1 MEKGNNKAG
10 SIMKKKKITSEDVAA
25 RAKERQAEQEA
36 NEQAFVD
43 HFEDVAVQRVCEEI
57 GKQFVTAGLV
67 GVGEPAAIA
76 AERSRVDALIERDR
90 AERSLERDRRAAE
103 LEVSKGLTVNIGEAV
118 IEPTS
123 EWKAQGDFRTFTP
136 RLEDGTVRTVKAY
149 RRVSV
154 PMVLRFWNKGKI
166 TDDQLRAC
174 IWYREAWEQAGLI
187 GRFKSSH
194 ISLTGN
200 TGGGGGMGQAP
211 VALQQREAEA
221 RDAFRLATAEIA
233 PVLVK
238 MFQSIVLHDMPMAR
252 ARRFI
257 RCRNGQEFQRFLA
270 ACQDL
275 VDHIGSNS
283 IEVSGGDDDDDV

>member
-1 MEKGNNKAG
+1 MVKDNKIVG
-10 SIMKKKKITSEDVAA
+10 SNMDKPKIT
-25 RAKERQAEQEA
+25 AEEA
-36 NEQAFVD
+36 EEQARDRAAAEEKREADFIE
-43 HFEDVAVQRVCEEI
+43 HFENVAVQRICDEI
-57 GKQFVTAGLV
+57 GKPFVDAGLV
-67 GVGEPAAIA
+67 GVVEPAAVA
-76 AERSRVDALIERDR
+76 AERERVEALIERDR
-90 AERSLERDRRAAE
+90 VDRIAEVDRKAAE
-103 LEVSKGLTVNIGEAV
+103 LEVSKGLTVNIGDAV
-118 IEPTS
+118 IEPTP

-136 RLEDGTVRTVKAY
+136 RLEDRTVRTVKAY

-166 TDDQLRAC
+166 NDDQLRAC
-174 IWYREAWEQAGLI
+174 IWYRDAWEQAGLI

-211 VALQQREAEA
+211 MAIQQREAEA
-221 RDAFRLATAEIA
+221 RDAFRQATAAIA

-238 MFQSIVLHDMPMAR
+238 MFQSIVLHDVPLVR

-257 RCRNGQEFQRFLA
+257 RCRNGGEFHRFLA

-275 VDHIGSNS
+275 VNHIESNS
-283 IEVSGGDDDDDV
+283 IEVAEGDDDEVV

>member
-1 MEKGNNKAG
+1 MNKPLITLRDIIARLAHRKETEQDEEK
-10 SIMKKKKITSEDVAA
+10 
-25 RAKERQAEQEA
+25 
-36 NEQAFVD
+36 AFIE
-43 HFEDVAVQRVCEEI
+43 HFEDVAVQRICDEI
-57 GKQFVTAGLV
+57 GKPFVEAGLV
-67 GVGEPAAIA
+67 GAAEPEAAA
-76 AERSRVDALIERDR
+76 AERDRVAALIERDKADR
-90 AERSLERDRRAAE
+90 VAERDRKAAE
-103 LEVSKGLTVNIGEAV
+103 LQVSEGLTVNIGEAV
-118 IEPTS
+118 IEPTP
-123 EWKAQGDFRTFTP
+123 EWKAQGDFRAFTP

-166 TDDQLRAC
+166 NDDQLRAC
-174 IWYREAWEQAGLI
+174 IWYRDAWEQAGLI

-211 VALQQREAEA
+211 MALQQREAEA
-221 RDAFRLATAEIA
+221 RGAFRQATAAIA

-238 MFQSIVLHDMPMAR
+238 MFQAIVLHDMPLAR

-257 RCRNGQEFQRFLA
+257 RCRNGGEFQRFLA

-275 VDHIGSNS
+275 VAHVESNS
-283 IEVSGGDDDDDV
+283 IEVSEDGDDEGI

>member
-1 MEKGNNKAG
+1 MNKPL
-10 SIMKKKKITSEDVAA
+10 ITLREIIA
-25 RAKERQAEQEA
+25 RIAKRKETEQDR
-36 NEQAFVD
+36 EQAFIE
-43 HFEDVAVQRVCEEI
+43 HFEDVAVQRICDEI
-57 GKQFVTAGLV
+57 GKPFVEAGLV
-67 GVGEPAAIA
+67 GVAEPEAAA
-76 AERSRVDALIERDR
+76 AERDRVTALIERDKADR
-90 AERSLERDRRAAE
+90 VADRDRQAAE
-103 LEVSKGLTVNIGEAV
+103 LQVADGLTVNISDSV
-118 IEPTS
+118 IEPTP

-136 RLEDGTVRTVKAY
+136 RLEQGTVRTVKAY

-166 TDDQLRAC
+166 NDDQLQAC
-174 IWYREAWEQAGLI
+174 IWYREAWEQAGLV

-211 VALQQREAEA
+211 IALQQREAEA
-221 RDAFRLATAEIA
+221 RDAFRQATAAIA

-238 MFQSIVLHDMPMAR
+238 MFQAIVLHDLPLAR

-257 RCRNGQEFQRFLA
+257 RCRNGGEFQRFLA

-275 VDHIGSNS
+275 VAHIESNS
-283 IEVSGGDDDDDV
+283 IKVAESENDEGV